1 MRSPPPKAAVATVGF
16 WRAAG
21 PDRWYDQ
28 SDAFDA
34 LVRRRLGRLQREAAA
49 GALDDWA
56 ETPVG
61 ALGLL
66 ILLDQAPRN
75 LFRGAAQAF
84 ATDRAAQEIAA
95 AAVARGFDRRT
106 PWPLRQ
112 FFYMPFEHA
121 EDIALQRWAIAMFH
135 AWGDAE
141 SLRWAIIH
149 AEIIERFGRFPHRN
163 VILGRRSSVA
173 ELEYLENGGFQG

>member
-1 MRSPPPKAAVATVGF
+1 MTSRPSKAAVATVSF

-21 PDRWYDQ
+21 PDRWYAQ

-34 LVRRRLGRLQREAAA
+34 RVRRRLGPLQRAAAA
-49 GALDDWA
+49 GALDAWA
-56 ETPVG
+56 GTPLG
-61 ALGLL
+61 ALALL

-75 LFRGAAQAF
+75 LFRGSPQAF
-84 ATDRAAQEIAA
+84 ATDRAAQECAT

-112 FFYMPFEHA
+112 FFYLPFEHA
-121 EDIALQRWAIAMFH
+121 EDRALQRRAIALFR
-135 AWGDAE
+135 ASGDAE
-141 SLRWAIIH
+141 SLRWAIVH

-163 VILGRRSSVA
+163 VILGRRSSAA
-173 ELEYLENGGFQG
+173 ELDYLENGGFQG

>member
-1 MRSPPPKAAVATVGF
+1 MTSPPPKAAVATVGF

-21 PDRWYDQ
+21 HDRWYDR

-34 LVRRRLGRLQREAAA
+34 LVRRRLGRLQRQAAA

-56 ETPVG
+56 GTPVG

-75 LFRGAAQAF
+75 LFRGAREAF
-84 ATDRAAQEIAA
+84 ATDAAAQEVAA

-121 EDIALQRWAIAMFH
+121 EDIALQRRAIALFR
-135 AWGDAE
+135 ASGDDE
-141 SLRWAIIH
+141 CLRWTVVH

-163 VILGRRSSVA
+163 VILGRPSSAA

>member
-1 MRSPPPKAAVATVGF
+1 MTSPPPKAAVATVGF

-21 PDRWYDQ
+21 HDRWYDR

-34 LVRRRLGRLQREAAA
+34 LVRRRLGRLQRQAAA

-56 ETPVG
+56 DTPVG

-66 ILLDQAPRN
+66 ILLDQASRN
-75 LFRGAAQAF
+75 LFRGAREAF
-84 ATDRAAQEIAA
+84 ATDAAAQEVAA

-121 EDIALQRWAIAMFH
+121 EDIALQRRAIALFR
-135 AWGDAE
+135 ASGDDE
-141 SLRWAIIH
+141 CLRWTVVH

-163 VILGRRSSVA
+163 VILGRPSSAA